1 MLRAYGVT
9 HRHPQLL
16 FPATGR
22 DHRQAALADE
32 PMDRSSIQGAV
43 EPMVEYRGGGI
54 SKERKRAI
62 LVGLARAAAGAHR
75 PRSVRKMLAAAGEYG
90 RY

>member
-1 MLRAYGVT
+1 
-9 HRHPQLL
+9 
-16 FPATGR
+16 
-22 DHRQAALADE
+22 
-32 PMDRSSIQGAV
+32 MDRTSVQGAM

-62 LVGLARAAAGAHR
+62 LVGLAMAAEGTYR
-75 PRSVRKMLAAAGEYG
+75 PRPVHQMLAAAGEYD